1 MKRMIVTVVLVTI
14 AGSAIAGSPPRC
26 DAAPKVLTASMPK
39 YTSEGRRAAVEG
51 DVVLDV
57 LFKKD
62 GHPRSAVVV
71 KGLPFGLDDT
81 AAESVITWRFMPPH
95 VHGRRAQCV
104 SRVRVPFRLTDSP
117 K

>member
-1 MKRMIVTVVLVTI
+1 MKRMIVSVVLLTI
-14 AGSAIAGSPPRC
+14 AGTAMAGSPPRC
-26 DAAPKVLTASMPK
+26 DAAPKLLTASRPR
-39 YTSEGRRAAVEG
+39 YTPEGRRAAVEG

-71 KGLPFGLDDT
+71 KGLPFGLDDA
-81 AAESVITWRFMPPH
+81 AAESVITWKFKAPR

-104 SRVRVPFRLTDSP
+104 SSIRVPFRLAENP

>member
-1 MKRMIVTVVLVTI
+1 MRRMLLSAVFLAV
-14 AGSAIAGSPPRC
+14 AGSAIAGQPARC
-26 DAAPKVLTASMPK
+26 DVAPKVIAASRPK

-57 LFKKD
+57 LFRKD
-62 GHPRSAVVV
+62 GHPLSAVVV
-71 KGLPFGLDDT
+71 KGLPFGLDDA
-81 AAESVITWRFMPPH
+81 AAEAVISWKFKAPR

-104 SRVRVPFRLTDSP
+104 CSVRVPFRLTDKP